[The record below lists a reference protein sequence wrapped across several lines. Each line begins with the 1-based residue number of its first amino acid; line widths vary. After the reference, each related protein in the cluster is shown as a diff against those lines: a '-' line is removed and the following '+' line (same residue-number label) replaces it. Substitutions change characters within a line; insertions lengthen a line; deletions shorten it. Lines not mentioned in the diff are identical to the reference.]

1 MFSLHA
7 YCLHHLA
14 VITNPEE
21 RKVLGVIC
29 FHTRELGLG
38 NHGVGN
44 KWTLTPA
51 HSIIRL
57 CSSKICKWHNVI
69 LDFMFDVEYFCTVGS
84 SNTLCCCLCASN
96 HRRMFLPRH
105 NRRHPLKFP
114 VSLFLTYAWC
124 IVQWVECIFVNP
136 IPATPIVLEIG
147 PWNKFVLLLFCWL
160 DTLLWSLTMAR
171 GLSPQ
176 GPGQRMFMPFLVYC
190 IVSSFNC
197 MTCLS
202 CPPALHDILHTP
214 MARYSLFVLKL
225 LLNTN
230 QLTN

>member
-1 MFSLHA
+1 MQEKVSMVKMKLFTGKMNLQLKKRIMKCLVWMQQDSRWLASGRAVMFSLHA

-21 RKVLGVIC
+21 GKVLGVIC

-51 HSIIRL
+51 HSIIQL
-57 CSSKICKWHNVI
+57 CSSKNCKWHNVI
-69 LDFMFDVEYFCTVGS
+69 LDFVFDVEYFCTVGS
-84 SNTLCCCLCASN
+84 SSTLCCCLCASN

-105 NRRHPLKFP
+105 NRRHPLEFP

-147 PWNKFVLLLFCWL
+147 P
-160 DTLLWSLTMAR
+160 
-171 GLSPQ
+171 
-176 GPGQRMFMPFLVYC
+176 
-190 IVSSFNC
+190 
-197 MTCLS
+197 
-202 CPPALHDILHTP
+202 
-214 MARYSLFVLKL
+214 
-225 LLNTN
+225 
-230 QLTN
+230 